1 MWRRKKL
8 IICAESIE
16 AYSFFMICNVFI
28 LIEDHKTAV
37 AHTNVFHKFS
47 QQLKQ
52 QYHDCL
58 LYFHEFT
65 FFYRWW
71 LQCHQDTPDV
81 ICSFCFLSIDFQRHL
96 RIFVQFSSSTDGNYQ
111 YHQDTPD
118 VICSFCSLSKD
129 FQYHLSIS
137 VQFGFFHRQWLPYHQ
152 ATPDAI
158 CSLRSLSVD
167 FPPQYFC
174 SALFLPQTV
183 APVPSSH
190 PWCYL
195 FITFSVCR
203 LPAPL
208 QYFCSVCLMA
218 QKYCLP
224 PPLFFFFFLML

>member
-1 MWRRKKL
+1 MCSFLLRITKQLSHTLMFFINSVSSWNS
-8 IICAESIE
+8 SI
-16 AYSFFMICNVFI
+16 MTVCC
-28 LIEDHKTAV
+28 T
-37 AHTNVFHKFS
+37 
-47 QQLKQ
+47 
-52 QYHDCL
+52 
-58 LYFHEFT
+58 FHEFT